1 MAAIHRL
8 ERTQLIPISL
18 EKAWD
23 FFSRPHNLEQ
33 ITPAYM
39 RFHITSPPVAHMYAG
54 EVITY
59 VIHPLLGIPLR
70 WMTEITHV
78 QEGRYFVDEQKK
90 GPYALWHHQHHFEQ
104 VPGGVKMTDIV
115 HYQLPLGLLGTLA
128 EKLFVARQLEDIF
141 AFRRKA
147 ITQLFGSLQE

>member
-8 ERTQLIPISL
+8 ERTQNIPIDL
-18 EKAWD
+18 EQAWN
-23 FFSRPHNLEQ
+23 FFSRPGNLEK

-39 RFHITSPPVAHMYAG
+39 RFRITSPPVARMYAG

-59 VIHPLLGIPLR
+59 FIRPLLGIPLA

-90 GPYALWHHQHHFEQ
+90 GPYALWHHQHHFEA
-104 VPGGVKMTDIV
+104 VPGGIKMTDIV
-115 HYQLPLGLLGTLA
+115 HYQLPLGFLGTLA
-128 EKLFVARQLEDIF
+128 GKLFVNRQLEDIF
-141 AFRRKA
+141 AYRREA
-147 ITQLFGSLQE
+147 IEQLFGSMN